1 MRWKTLIFHFYS
13 NFKNTGRLDNKIQ
26 VFQILQHLLVH
37 AFILEYSRVV
47 RFRNAPDI
55 SCINGVEMQTVF
67 STCLWCKRGVPVRD
81 PCPSEYIKKKIKSHN
96 SISTVRD
103 SAQGK
108 KCVCKE

>member
-13 NFKNTGRLDNKIQ
+13 NFKNTGRPDNKIQ

-37 AFILEYSRVV
+37 AFFLEYSRVV

-67 STCLWCKRGVPVRD
+67 STCLWCKRGCLCVIPVQVNTLKRKLNHTIQ
-81 PCPSEYIKKKIKSHN
+81 Y
-96 SISTVRD
+96 
-103 SAQGK
+103 QL
-108 KCVCKE
+108 